1 MADLIDKGKNLA
13 KFSWDLVSYIQTHKE
28 SIFASDDL
36 YRERMMICKSC
47 DKYKELENECK
58 LCGCYVPMK
67 AKIILD
73 SCPINKWTPSNKE
86 WNERFDDVIKEIG
99 EKS

>member
-13 KFSWDLVSYIQTHKE
+13 KFSWDLISHIQSHKE
-28 SIFASDDL
+28 AIFASDDL

-47 DKYKELENECK
+47 DKYKELENECEV
-58 LCGCYVPMK
+58 CGCYVPIK

-73 SCPINKWTPSNKE
+73 SCPINKWTSSDKE
-86 WNERFDDVIKEIG
+86 WNERFDDVMKEIG

>member
-13 KFSWDLVSYIQTHKE
+13 KFSWDLISHIQTHKE
-28 SIFASDDL
+28 SIFASDEL

-58 LCGCYVPMK
+58 VCGCYVPMK

-73 SCPINKWTPSNKE
+73 SCPINKWTPSHKE
-86 WNERFDDVIKEIG
+86 WNERFDDVMKEIG

>member
-58 LCGCYVPMK
+58 LCGCYVPMNCLLYTSD
-67 AKIILD
+67 AAD
-73 SCPINKWTPSNKE
+73 E
-86 WNERFDDVIKEIG
+86 
-99 EKS
+99 